1 MKTSRLISLA
11 LLLILQTVVTCVF
24 AQDYD
29 GREYFCIRETWNK
42 PDSPKEGEI
51 IPPIYN
57 ILVDDYICGY
67 TVNGMWDFYPYGL
80 YLMHDG
86 DGYMMVLK
94 YYSDD
99 DHVQSDT
106 IRIDSKLASR
116 LNVSVKKTLKSAVKN
131 TTIPWSEMGNVTVNV
146 FTTKKAAY
154 RTIDQIPDSLWL
166 EQYLKFNHTPLRPS
180 WAPKPISDEEMEEFL
195 RQGGQIIEMDTTWF
209 YLVPAGAQ
217 QSNNMENGHEYVD
230 LGLSVKWAEYNVGAD
245 KPEDYGDYFAWGETD
260 DEKKD
265 EYWWTSYKYCNGSN
279 KSLTKYCYDSRY
291 GLNGFVD
298 NKTVLEPDDDV
309 AHVIWGGK
317 WRMPTVDEFN
327 ELIDS
332 CTWTWTNR
340 NGVNGYIVTSNMP
353 GYTDRS
359 IFLPACGYYWYSEL
373 NRADSASFYWSGSL
387 DDHWPYDASILF
399 FEENR
404 HITFVDDRYSGIPV
418 RPVCPK

>member
-1 MKTSRLISLA
+1 M
-11 LLLILQTVVTCVF
+11 
-24 AQDYD
+24 
-29 GREYFCIRETWNK
+29 
-42 PDSPKEGEI
+42 
-51 IPPIYN
+51 
-57 ILVDDYICGY
+57 
-67 TVNGMWDFYPYGL
+67 
-80 YLMHDG
+80 
-86 DGYMMVLK
+86 
-94 YYSDD
+94 
-99 DHVQSDT
+99 
-106 IRIDSKLASR
+106 
-116 LNVSVKKTLKSAVKN
+116 
-131 TTIPWSEMGNVTVNV
+131 
-146 FTTKKAAY
+146 
-154 RTIDQIPDSLWL
+154 
-166 EQYLKFNHTPLRPS
+166 
-180 WAPKPISDEEMEEFL
+180 
-195 RQGGQIIEMDTTWF
+195 
-209 YLVPAGAQ
+209 
-217 QSNNMENGHEYVD
+217 
-230 LGLSVKWAEYNVGAD
+230 
-245 KPEDYGDYFAWGETD
+245 
-260 DEKKD
+260 
-265 EYWWTSYKYCNGSN
+265 
-279 KSLTKYCYDSRY
+279 
-291 GLNGFVD
+291 NGFVD